1 MKTERKTQKRKRIH
15 GTRTVCMVVAGFL
28 ASAWLLQAVGAF
40 GTDASNANALG
51 AGALNRA
58 FGASAFGAS
67 ASTAAAFSDVSAE
80 DWYSKFVMEL
90 QADEIISGYPDGTFR
105 PKHTVTCGQFLSMA
119 LQTADRMGG
128 LNAYEEEGV
137 RTGGHWA
144 QGFYRRALAQ
154 EVLLRDELPPA
165 ALDRPISREWMAV
178 ICSRLLPEDAVSSRQ
193 YERAMER
200 ISDIEELSPHS
211 YEIVTAYSRGLLS
224 GYTDGT
230 FRPQGNLSR
239 AEAAAVI
246 FQLKH
251 LWTAADGEKGEPQL
265 SYQQGGAQKTQQ
277 ETSQGGSQAAQG
289 SQQGQQGG
297 SQQSAP
303 QGEPEIFWE
312 KNPADFPVETLA
324 FYYSFEDSQSAAQL
338 KDNIKD
344 RIKENGYPDAEIM
357 ADELFQSFERF
368 QKRAAEKRREK
379 KQGLRKEYICGY
391 PVMMEAVGEKI
402 SIYIKPKGTE
412 TQYWEAT
419 PQKAT
424 EEFF

>member
-1 MKTERKTQKRKRIH
+1 MKTERKTRKRKSAH
-15 GTRTVCMVVAGFL
+15 GMRGVHIVVAGLL
-28 ASAWLLQAVGAF
+28 ASAWLLQAAGAF
-40 GTDASNANALG
+40 GMDASKASVFG
-51 AGALNRA
+51 AGTLNTA

-67 ASTAAAFSDVSAE
+67 ASEAAAFSDVSAK
-80 DWYSKFVMEL
+80 DWYSKFVAEL
-90 QADEIISGYPDGTFR
+90 QTDEIISGYPDGTFR

-128 LNAYEEEGV
+128 LDAYEEEGV
-137 RTGGHWA
+137 RAGGHWA

-154 EVLLRDELPPA
+154 EVLLRDELPLA

-178 ICSRLLPEDAVSSRQ
+178 ICSRLLPEDAVSSRE

-251 LWTAADGEKGEPQL
+251 LWAAADGEKGEPQ
-265 SYQQGGAQKTQQ
+265 SGHQQGGAQETQQ
-277 ETSQGGSQAAQG
+277 GTS
-289 SQQGQQGG
+289 QGG

-303 QGEPEIFWE
+303 QREPEIFWE
-312 KNPADFPVETLA
+312 KNPADFPAQTLA
-324 FYYSFEDSQSAAQL
+324 FYYSFEGPQSTAQL

-344 RIKENGYPDAEIM
+344 RIKENDYPDAEIM
-357 ADELFQSFERF
+357 ADELFQSFEEFR
-368 QKRAAEKRREK
+368 KRAAEKRQEK

-391 PVMMEAVGEKI
+391 PVMMEAVSEKI
-402 SIYIKPKGTE
+402 NIYIKPKGTE

-419 PQKAT
+419 PQKAI